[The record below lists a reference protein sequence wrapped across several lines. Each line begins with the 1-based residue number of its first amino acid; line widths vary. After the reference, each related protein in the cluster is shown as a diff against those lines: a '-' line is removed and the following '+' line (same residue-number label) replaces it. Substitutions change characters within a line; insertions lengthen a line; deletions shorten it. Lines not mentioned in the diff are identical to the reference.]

1 MQYRELVKT
10 VQDYSGFS
18 DSEADEALRVFI
30 ETLSARLE
38 GGEREDFASQ
48 LPSELKD
55 LALSVTETINFNRN
69 DLYQTVSELQEI
81 EEPHARSMTSG
92 ISCPRIWPTSRPRLV
107 VVAAFDDRFDN
118 VAGQG
123 GG

>member
-81 EEPHARSMTSG
+81 EEPHARKQVKAVWSALKDALSE
-92 ISCPRIWPTSRPRLV
+92 
-107 VVAAFDDRFDN
+107 
-118 VAGQG
+118 GQINDIRDQLPQDLADELA
-123 GG
+123 